1 MSIRV
6 ILVEEQTLVREALQ
20 CALSDEAELEVEGV
34 PCAPPP
40 DQKADVLLLSWRAPD
55 CLALLQETRARNPVL
70 ALTQGLD
77 SQELRQLVRL
87 GVSGVVDRESRL
99 TELVD
104 AIRALAAGQQY
115 FCRRA
120 TVALAT
126 LAAEPPV
133 QLTARERELLQA
145 SARGLSVRDAA
156 EALRLS
162 PKTLE
167 KHRGRLLR
175 KFKCSFL
182 HEAVQRA
189 RVCGSL

>member
-1 MSIRV
+1 MPIRV
-6 ILVEEQTLVREALQ
+6 ILVEEQTIVREALQ
-20 CALSDEAELEVEGV
+20 CALSGKPELEVEGL
-34 PCAPPP
+34 PCAPPSHQP
-40 DQKADVLLLSWRAPD
+40 ADVLLLSWRSPD
-55 CLALLQETRARNPVL
+55 CLPVLLESRARNPVL
-70 ALTQGLD
+70 ALTHAID

-99 TELVD
+99 QELIE

-120 TVALAT
+120 TLALAT
-126 LAAEPPV
+126 MAAEQPV

-145 SARGLSVRDAA
+145 SAQGLSVRDAA
-156 EALRLS
+156 EALKLS

-175 KFKCSFL
+175 KFKCRFL

-189 RVCGSL
+189 RICGSL